1 MSLPLADWRPV
12 ASLWER
18 WINLRN
24 GLIATP
30 EFQRWAAGS
39 PLTRY
44 VARRR
49 TRALFDLCAGFVY
62 SQILLACVKLDLF
75 EILAK
80 GPRSAAELSAR
91 FELSPDATTRLLRAA
106 VSLKL
111 LRALPHDRYA
121 LADLGAAML
130 GNPSIAGF
138 VEHHGLLYDDLRD
151 PLALLRGEASTRLSA
166 FWPYAADRPETAS
179 DRPADIETYR
189 AYSELMA
196 RSQAMLAQDLLDAFP
211 LDGRKMLL
219 DVGGG
224 EGAFVAAAAERFPA
238 LRFQLFDLPGV
249 AERARANFAARGVSA
264 RVEIHAGSFLRDAL
278 PTGADV
284 VSLVRVL
291 HDHDDDSAR
300 AILRAIR
307 KALPAG
313 GALLL
318 AEPMAETPGA
328 EPIGDAYFGFYLLAM
343 GRGRPRSAARIAAL
357 LKEAGFTSVRPI
369 STRRPLL
376 ASAIIAHAL

>member
-1 MSLPLADWRPV
+1 
-12 ASLWER
+12 
-18 WINLRN
+18 
-24 GLIATP
+24 
-30 EFQRWAAGS
+30 
-39 PLTRY
+39 
-44 VARRR
+44 
-49 TRALFDLCAGFVY
+49 
-62 SQILLACVKLDLF
+62 
-75 EILAK
+75 
-80 GPRSAAELSAR
+80 
-91 FELSPDATTRLLRAA
+91 
-106 VSLKL
+106 
-111 LRALPHDRYA
+111 
-121 LADLGAAML
+121 
-130 GNPSIAGF
+130 
-138 VEHHGLLYDDLRD
+138 
-151 PLALLRGEASTRLSA
+151 
-166 FWPYAADRPETAS
+166 
-179 DRPADIETYR
+179 
-189 AYSELMA
+189 
-196 RSQAMLAQDLLDAFP
+196 
-211 LDGRKMLL
+211 MLL

-249 AERARANFAARGVSA
+249 AERARANFAARGVSE

-343 GRGRPRSAARIAAL
+343 GRGLPRSAARIAAL
-357 LKEAGFTSVRPI
+357 LNEAGFTGVRPL

-376 ASAIIAHAL
+376 ASAIIARSL